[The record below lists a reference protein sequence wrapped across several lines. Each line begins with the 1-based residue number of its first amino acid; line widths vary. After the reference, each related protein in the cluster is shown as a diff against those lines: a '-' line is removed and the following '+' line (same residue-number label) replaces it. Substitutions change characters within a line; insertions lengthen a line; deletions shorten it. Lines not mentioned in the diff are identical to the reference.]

1 MLFEDLTDDVGVP
14 EAAQASPAARLPL
27 LDAYWQYL
35 LSSRQEAEPPA
46 RTEIHAATPEI
57 SIPDAVR
64 ELTAA

>member
-14 EAAQASPAARLPL
+14 EAAQASHAARLPL

-35 LSSRQEAEPPA
+35 LSSPREAEPPA
-46 RTEIHAATPEI
+46 QAEIHASTPDI